1 MKLYKISFNAG
12 ALKKKEGQELAPEK
26 ITSFLKDFYLTEN
39 GVLPVINQETII
51 IDNND
56 VEESFK
62 KIEQQLDFS
71 NSFTMIVGGDHSITY
86 PSFKTFSKNYENPGM
101 VIFDAHP
108 DVQDD
113 FKISHEDY
121 LRNLINDNI
130 IKKENIIIIG
140 IRNWS
145 KEEVQYLKNNKIKF
159 YTMRELSFEEE
170 REICD
175 AVMSVAR
182 SWDGFYLSIDIDV
195 LDPAFAPG
203 TGYAEPG
210 GMTTRQLIYFL
221 QRLKLLK
228 NLKATDIVEVNPKI
242 DLNDMT
248 SKAAA
253 KIIIEL
259 S

>member
-1 MKLYKISFNAG
+1 M
-12 ALKKKEGQELAPEK
+12 
-26 ITSFLKDFYLTEN
+26 TSFLKDFYLTEN